1 MKIEYVNNGKF
12 IIYLNKLYY
21 TFDKSTIESCLS
33 KIIKKLKKLYNIEI
47 YSIFNVECYINDNYG
62 SILVI
67 EREYNPLNLYS
78 KKTDLNIRFYYNSLF
93 LYQIDD
99 YFLKDKLNDVSIYMN
114 NNKIY
119 IDIKDNNIIII
130 LEHIKNIL
138 FKDDVLKILNNSVK
152 IK

>member
-138 FKDDVLKILNNSVK
+138 FKDYVLKILNNSVK